1 MLVKDCMTRHPIM
14 VSPEVPAAD
23 AEKLMAENHVR
34 HLPVVG
40 DGKRLLG
47 LLTRQR
53 LALKPDAMASLN
65 VWEISRFLSNL
76 SVSDLMLKADEVQTI
91 TPDRT
96 IERAARIMMDHKI
109 GCLPVLEDKVV
120 VVGIL
125 SEVDVLH
132 AFQEMLGLPAAGVR
146 VTMRMPNQKGEF
158 AKLTGVISQHGWG
171 IMGIGSFPSPRR
183 SGFYD
188 MVLKIPQVTV
198 DEVREVLSQV
208 PEQEIVDIREFA

>member
-1 MLVKDCMTRHPIM
+1 
-14 VSPEVPAAD
+14 
-23 AEKLMAENHVR
+23 
-34 HLPVVG
+34 
-40 DGKRLLG
+40 
-47 LLTRQR
+47 
-53 LALKPDAMASLN
+53 
-65 VWEISRFLSNL
+65 
-76 SVSDLMLKADEVQTI
+76 MLKIDEVHTI

-96 IERAARIMMDHKI
+96 IERAARIMTDHKI
-109 GCLPVLEDKVV
+109 GCLPVIEDKVV
-120 VVGIL
+120 AGIL
-125 SEVDVLH
+125 TEIDVMQ

-198 DEVREVLSQV
+198 TEVQEVLSHV